1 MNNMKFSII
10 TCNRNN
16 ESYIQKH
23 IESVSNQTFIDYEH
37 IIIDDAST
45 DRSVDIIKTNVDRT
59 KTKVFVRK
67 ERSYALKNHIL
78 GLKKASGDI
87 IIHLDGDDWFYD
99 SDVLRYVAEIYEK
112 ENCLATY
119 GSWVDSLNPKNIQTY
134 KHPTHK
140 SSDVRKTKHWYFTHL
155 RTFKRELASTINGM
169 DLFDDEGL
177 PNDIG
182 ADAALL
188 TSIYEYALHMG
199 KVVYIDKPLMYYNSS
214 TGNNDCVVNLQKQLK
229 TANSIL
235 NSKYTMCNLWK

>member
-1 MNNMKFSII
+1 MKFSII
-10 TCNRNN
+10 SCSRNN
-16 ESYIQKH
+16 EKWLQKH
-23 IESVSNQTFIDYEH
+23 IESVAIQSFRDYEH

-45 DRSVDIIKTNVDRT
+45 DESINVIKNFADRT
-59 KTKVFVRK
+59 KTKVFIRK
-67 ERSYALKNHIL
+67 ERSFALKNHIL
-78 GLKKASGDI
+78 GLKKASGEI

-99 SDVLRYVAEIYEK
+99 SDVLKYISEVYEK
-112 ENCLATY
+112 EKCLATY
-119 GSWVDSLNPKNIQTY
+119 GSWVDVLQPQNIQTY

-140 SSDVRKTKHWYFTHL
+140 AVDVRNNRHWYFTHI

-169 DLFDDEGL
+169 DLFDDEGNI
-177 PNDIG
+177 NDIG

-188 TSIYEYALHMG
+188 TSIYEYALHTG

-214 TGNNDCVVNLQKQLK
+214 TGNNDCVVNLQKQMK